1 MIIQSYLFEIMDIE
15 ITVMQAKELREK
27 NPSIQFLDVREPEEV
42 EIGRIKESLHIPL
55 NLIPHNLENIPKED
69 TLIVYCH
76 HGMRSLKAVEYL
88 KAKGFDNVLNLAGG
102 IHEWSTKIDPSI
114 PTY

>member
-1 MIIQSYLFEIMDIE
+1 
-15 ITVMQAKELREK
+15 MQAKELREK
-27 NPSIQFLDVREPEEV
+27 NPSIQFLDVREPEEID
-42 EIGRIKESLHIPL
+42 IGYIMGALTIPL
-55 NLIPHNLENIPKED
+55 NQIPNNLDNIPQGE

-88 KAKGFDNVLNLAGG
+88 RAKGFNQTVNLAGG
-102 IHEWSTKIDPSI
+102 IHEWSTKIDPTI

>member
-1 MIIQSYLFEIMDIE
+1 MDIE

-42 EIGRIKESLHIPL
+42 EIGNISKTLHIPL
-55 NLIPHNLENIPKED
+55 NLIPYKLADIPKEEP
-69 TLIVYCH
+69 LIVYCH

-88 KAKGFDNVLNLAGG
+88 KAKGFNNVINLKGG
-102 IHEWSTKIDPSI
+102 IHEWSTKIDSSI